1 MTKLAAKAVRGFTLI
16 EMIIVITI
24 IAVISVMA
32 GQVVASGLKMMLTAQ
47 QVVDADWQAKLAL
60 ESMVREIRNIRS
72 RADMTTTSSTTLAFN
87 DINGDA
93 ITYAYS
99 GGALTKNSQI
109 IASGVASFSF
119 TYYDVNYNTT
129 TTPANVAIVYMQ
141 IGINADNSNTTY
153 QTQLYLRNYLL

>member
-87 DINGDA
+87 DIN
-93 ITYAYS
+93 
-99 GGALTKNSQI
+99 SQI